1 MPMVHEYATALWP
14 LLQAPRML
22 LMLPA
27 LAAALFLLFGVL
39 RALLAAARGGLAEA
53 AVGFL
58 GVAAW
63 AVVLAAA
70 LRLPA
75 WGAWL
80 SSGLLAE
87 PLRAAGELAQALGQ
101 LNLVLSGF

>member
-1 MPMVHEYATALWP
+1 MPIHEYATALWP
-14 LLQAPRML
+14 LLQAPRL
-22 LMLPA
+22 IFMLPA
-27 LAAALFLLFGVL
+27 LAAALFLLVGVL

-53 AVGFL
+53 AVGLL

-75 WGAWL
+75 WL
-80 SSGLLAE
+80 SSGPLAE
-87 PLRAAGELAQALGQ
+87 PLRAAGELSRALGQ